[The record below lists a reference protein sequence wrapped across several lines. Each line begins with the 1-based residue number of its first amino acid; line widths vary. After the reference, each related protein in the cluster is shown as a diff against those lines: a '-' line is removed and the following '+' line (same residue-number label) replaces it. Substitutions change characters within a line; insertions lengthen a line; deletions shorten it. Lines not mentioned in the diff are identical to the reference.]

1 MDLDTAVLKFWQE
14 FGDHRLMV
22 LSTSLH
28 DVVTSRMISA
38 VAADRRLY
46 FQTDTKS
53 RKYAQ
58 LKENPHAALCIDNI
72 QIEGI
77 CRETGHPAADPVF
90 CELYERSF
98 PGSYERYTNL
108 QSERLFCMEPA
119 FIERWLY
126 IEGKPYVEK
135 FDLSAGEYSL
145 AEYCV
150 E

>member
-14 FGDHRLMV
+14 FGDHRLIV

-28 DVVTSRMISA
+28 DVVTSRMIST

-77 CRETGHPAADPVF
+77 CRETGHPAEDPVF
-90 CELYERSF
+90 CEIYKRSF
-98 PGSYERYTNL
+98 PGSYDRYTNL

-126 IEGKPYVEK
+126 IDGKPYVEK
-135 FDLSAGEYSL
+135 FDLSAGDYSL

>member
-1 MDLDTAVLKFWQE
+1 MDLDTALLKFWRE

-22 LSTSLH
+22 LSTSLQ

-38 VAADRRLY
+38 AAIDRKLF
-46 FQTDTKS
+46 FQTDTGS

-77 CRETGHPAADPVF
+77 CRETGHPAEDPAF
-90 CELYERSF
+90 CELYKKSF
-98 PGSYERYTNL
+98 PGSYDRYTNL
-108 QSERLFCMEPA
+108 QSERLFCLEPA
-119 FIERWLY
+119 FIERWVY
-126 IEGKPYVEK
+126 IDGKPYVEK
-135 FDLSAGEYSL
+135 FDLLAGEYSL
-145 AEYCV
+145 TEYCA